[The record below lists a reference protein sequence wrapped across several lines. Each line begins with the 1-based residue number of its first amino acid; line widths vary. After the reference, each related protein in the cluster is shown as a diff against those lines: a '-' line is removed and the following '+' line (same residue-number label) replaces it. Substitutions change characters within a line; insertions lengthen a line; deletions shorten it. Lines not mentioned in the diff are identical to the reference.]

1 MGFIAKL
8 KGFDA
13 HAKPQAHL
21 TKKTAEGG
29 LVSLVGFA
37 LMAVLFLSELF
48 AYMVP
53 KRVTTMG
60 VDVTRDELLRI
71 SVDITYPGLPCQLL
85 SLDALDVSGKH
96 EADIGGE
103 LHKERV
109 APDGTSLGV
118 YESHFEDPML
128 GFIEFFRPQK
138 AGTPL
143 APSATR
149 GGDTRRPQGERG
161 VPGPRQP

>member
-1 MGFIAKL
+1 MTMGFIAKL

-60 VDVTRDELLRI
+60 VDVTRDSSSE
-71 SVDITYPGLPCQLL
+71 S
-85 SLDALDVSGKH
+85 AW
-96 EADIGGE
+96 
-103 LHKERV
+103 
-109 APDGTSLGV
+109 TS
-118 YESHFEDPML
+118 P
-128 GFIEFFRPQK
+128 
-138 AGTPL
+138 
-143 APSATR
+143 TR
-149 GGDTRRPQGERG
+149 ASMPAAEPRRPGREREARG
-161 VPGPRQP
+161 

>member
-53 KRVTTMG
+53 KRVPAA
-60 VDVTRDELLRI
+60 E
-71 SVDITYPGLPCQLL
+71 P
-85 SLDALDVSGKH
+85 
-96 EADIGGE
+96 
-103 LHKERV
+103 
-109 APDGTSLGV
+109 
-118 YESHFEDPML
+118 
-128 GFIEFFRPQK
+128 
-138 AGTPL
+138 
-143 APSATR
+143 
-149 GGDTRRPQGERG
+149 RRPGREREARG
-161 VPGPRQP
+161 

>member
-37 LMAVLFLSELF
+37 LMAVLFLAELF
-48 AYMVP
+48 AYVAP

-60 VDVTRDELLRI
+60 VDEPAAGSGIFQSKFSVSLQESGSFVESLR
-71 SVDITYPGLPCQLL
+71 P
-85 SLDALDVSGKH
+85 SL
-96 EADIGGE
+96 
-103 LHKERV
+103 
-109 APDGTSLGV
+109 
-118 YESHFEDPML
+118 
-128 GFIEFFRPQK
+128 
-138 AGTPL
+138 
-143 APSATR
+143 
-149 GGDTRRPQGERG
+149 
-161 VPGPRQP
+161 PGPRQVRQSASSRQEKKRI